1 MNSLGSKHILLIVAG
16 GIAAYKVPDVVRR
29 LREAGA
35 EVRVVLTAGGAEF
48 ITPLTLQVVSGQD
61 VRSDLFDAGAEAAMG
76 HIELARWADL
86 VLIAPASADFL
97 ARARAGLA
105 GDLAGAVLLATTAP
119 VLAAPSMN
127 QQMWSHAA
135 TRENL
140 ALLEQR
146 GWCVVGPEAGSQA
159 CGETGPGRLA
169 ETTAIIAASAA
180 VFSSGSLSDRRVLV
194 TAGPTCEPIDPVRF
208 ISNRS
213 SGKMGYAIASAARDA
228 GARVTL
234 VSGPTV
240 LAQPLGV
247 GYVGVNTAAE
257 MLAAVMGNIHGI
269 DVFIATA
276 AVADYRP
283 AEVVRHKTKRNGG
296 GMTLE
301 LMPNDDI
308 LKSVAALDPGPFTVG
323 FAAET
328 DDVAANARKKL
339 VDKAINMIAA
349 NAVGTHG
356 TGFDADENEL
366 LVLWPEGEKCL
377 ARASKTHIARELVE
391 LISARI
397 SARYLFSTS

>member
-1 MNSLGSKHILLIVAG
+1 MNSLGSKHILLMVTG
-16 GIAAYKVPDVVRR
+16 GIAAYKAPDVVRR

-35 EVRVVLTAGGAEF
+35 QVRVVLTAGGAEF
-48 ITPLTLQVVSGQD
+48 ITPLTLQAASGQD

-119 VLAAPSMN
+119 VLAAPAMN
-127 QQMWSHAA
+127 QQMWAHSA
-135 TRENL
+135 TRDNL
-140 ALLEQR
+140 VLLEQR
-146 GWCVVGPEAGSQA
+146 GWRVVGPETGSQA

-169 ETTAIIAASAA
+169 GTTAIIAASAA
-180 VFSSGSLSDRRVLV
+180 VFSSGSLGDRHVLV

-208 ISNRS
+208 ITNRS
-213 SGKMGYAIASAARDA
+213 SGKMGYAVAGAARDA

-240 LAQPLGV
+240 LAQPAGV
-247 GYVGVNTAAE
+247 NYVGVSTAAE
-257 MLAAVMGNIHGI
+257 MFAAVMGNIDGV

-283 AEVVRHKTKRNGG
+283 AEVAGHKIKRNGG
-296 GMTLE
+296 GLTLE
-301 LMPNDDI
+301 LTPNDDI

-328 DDVAANARKKL
+328 NDLAANARKKL
-339 VDKAINMIAA
+339 IDKAVNMIAA

-356 TGFDADENEL
+356 TGFDADDNEL
-366 LVLWPEGEKCL
+366 LVLWPEGEKRL
-377 ARASKTHIARELVE
+377 ARASKTHIARGLVE
-391 LISARI
+391 LIGARCT
-397 SARYLFSTS
+397 SSTN